1 MQFLYVFALM
11 FLSTFGLVMLVKLFA
26 KALLDGSARKFEIY
40 VRDDGNIE
48 ELLMNLRN
56 NPNIGRVCVIAD
68 GDLTELEKKY
78 DGVKIVKAIPHK
90 DRRPI
95 A

>member
-40 VRDDGNIE
+40 VRDDGNVE

-56 NPNIGRVCVIAD
+56 NPNIGRVCIIED
-68 GDLTELEKKY
+68 CKSGDLTELEKKY
-78 DGVKIVKAIPHK
+78 DGVKIVEGLE
-90 DRRPI
+90 R
-95 A
+95 